1 MGAIGHGWLAS
12 HIQSTVLCFFLIKCY
27 QNTPILTSLHI
38 VYGCFYILT
47 AGLSSCHRN
56 HMAHNIYSQTLYR
69 KVYRPLHLGKYP
81 ISTAIVLQKIS
92 FALPLSSL
100 LRYIMT
106 NQQKRHLWA
115 EKSSQGPSTPTLWP
129 MTKHKV

>member
-56 HMAHNIYSQTLYR
+56 HMAHRPTIFTL
-69 KVYRPLHLGKYP
+69 RPFTEKFTDP
-81 ISTAIVLQKIS
+81 
-92 FALPLSSL
+92 
-100 LRYIMT
+100 YI
-106 NQQKRHLWA
+106 
-115 EKSSQGPSTPTLWP
+115 
-129 MTKHKV
+129 